1 MTSGVIASH
10 WRKSQSS
17 RPATSLTA
25 VESVGETSDDVD
37 SSQTIRLADRRRCG
51 AVAISLTDWPLGWH
65 FWLDHPLDAALVAG
79 FLVVLVTAA
88 ALDTYLRSRESRRWR
103 SVGRAAAAEFSHVFD
118 QAVVGMLSLL
128 GFDVPRPRQEIESA
142 LAEPRA
148 RAQALLDLPPG
159 DPAGLLQ
166 RQRDPADRGDD
177 GWQRERL
184 EILIHDAEWLK
195 GCHETLVAIGQLQLA
210 LISRWVSSF
219 AILNDDGHLARV
231 ERALRL
237 IEAER
242 ALDSSLF
249 VVGDDRTEAQ
259 TDDAIGQWSS
269 LVADLRREANY
280 WYLRYQEGAE
290 IPDIGPRRR
299 EAERDRELDTNPDS

>member
-1 MTSGVIASH
+1 MS
-10 WRKSQSS
+10 
-17 RPATSLTA
+17 TA
-25 VESVGETSDDVD
+25 
-37 SSQTIRLADRRRCG
+37 LRRFVWPIVAVAG

-65 FWLDHPLDAALVAG
+65 FWIDHPLDAALVAG
-79 FLVVLVTAA
+79 LLVVLVTVA

-118 QAVVGMLSLL
+118 QATIGMLSLL

-148 RAQALLDLPPG
+148 RAQALLDSSPRKPE
-159 DPAGLLQ
+159 GLLQ
-166 RQRDPADRGDD
+166 RQRDPADPGDD

-184 EILIHDAEWLK
+184 EILIRDAEWVK
-195 GCHETLVAIGQLQLA
+195 GCHETLVAIGRLQLA

-219 AILNDDGHLARV
+219 AILNDDVHLLRV
-231 ERALRL
+231 ERALSL

-242 ALDSSLF
+242 ALDSSLLL
-249 VVGDDRTEAQ
+249 VGDDRTGAQ
-259 TDDAIGQWSS
+259 VDDALRRWSS
-269 LVADLRREANY
+269 LVADVRGEANY

-290 IPDIGPRRR
+290 FPDIGPRRR
-299 EAERDRELDTNPDS
+299 EAERDRELDIDRHS